1 MRIVYFSLSFGVVN
15 SLDSELLEKSNN
27 CGDLMVTKWFSKQ
40 SCNNIYCLEMSS
52 IWRLKLRSDG
62 SKKSIAQHIVWN
74 GIDRQIVIDV
84 AVGDIPKGVSLR
96 VCRFRSWWDFWNLC
110 KFLRHFDWLI
120 CWLLFTSDEL
130 LKQMNQLGF
139 RDWRSSRSGR
149 LRDLLEGGKF
159 VVL

>member
-84 AVGDIPKGVSLR
+84 AVGDIPKVVSLR
-96 VCRFRSWWDFWNLC
+96 ICRFWRAEQLISGWELWCLC
-110 KFLRHFDWLI
+110 KFLRHFDWLVG
-120 CWLLFTSDEL
+120 WLMFTSDEL
-130 LKQMNQLGF
+130 WEQVNQLGV
-139 RDWRSSRSGR
+139 RELRRSSRSGR
-149 LRDLLEGGKF
+149 LG
-159 VVL
+159 